1 MTSTLTKARDQRT
14 KQGQYKALETTPRT
28 WSRFIKLR
36 NETGQIFFF
45 LNKEYKTT
53 NKTFGPMND
62 GILKIA
68 ALFIVSSLKA
78 ILEK

>member
-1 MTSTLTKARDQRT
+1 MKLD
-14 KQGQYKALETTPRT
+14 
-28 WSRFIKLR
+28 RF
-36 NETGQIFFF
+36 FFF